1 MLRLEKLHIAG
12 FKSFGDSAEVVFPDG
27 ITAVVGPNGCGKSN
41 IGDAINW
48 VLGEQSAKM
57 LRGSSMQDVIFNGT
71 DARKPVGLAEVSLH
85 LVGTTGVEGDDP
97 KRIVVTRR
105 LYRDGESEYLM
116 NGHKTRLRDIQDLLR
131 EERVG
136 AQTYATIEQ
145 GRIEAI
151 LNAKPKD
158 RRLIIEEAAGI
169 AGFKHKRRLA
179 ELKLDATHANLLRV
193 NDILLEVTRQINS
206 LKRQA
211 AKARRYSRLRDELRQ
226 KESVRFALRARA
238 LDEDLKRLRERE
250 GQAREDEAAASAR
263 LAAIEA
269 SLVEERL
276 ALEEAERRA
285 RAAGEALHLLDIE
298 IDRKESRARA
308 CRERIVVSEEADH
321 RLAGELE
328 AMHARRAELD
338 TERSHLEAA
347 AGRADEELRTA
358 QERLDALQREATDAE
373 RAVIERRAEVE
384 TLRRRLF
391 EATGQLSDQRNR
403 RRSIEEAL
411 DRARQHAMRL
421 AAERTAAV
429 GELASRGSE
438 AELLGR
444 QAEEH
449 HRSVEDLQQALASS
463 ETALRDVRA
472 TLREDSETLATALQH
487 EKSHGA
493 RLRTLEDVA
502 TRFAGVSDGVRMVLT
517 RGAEAGVRTL
527 GVVADFV
534 EAVPE
539 FEAAA
544 EAYLQGLLPAVVVGD
559 DGDAERAARLVRDCG
574 AGRTLLLSSIQPA
587 GSLAVGVPANGH
599 APLPDHLLGD
609 PRIVGRLKDRITIKS
624 GDGFVRERIGDA
636 VLVDSLEAALDLHR
650 RHPQADYLTPTGEVV
665 YASGLVAAGGA
676 AGAQEG
682 LLAHNRKIQEERHA
696 LVEASAL
703 AATLQE
709 RVDACRAEEHR
720 LDVEVAT
727 RRAELEVAQ
736 RLRSDLDL
744 KVQRT
749 EDDRARASRRVQVLS
764 EEIEN
769 LEADARR
776 MESDLGA
783 AHEAVA
789 VAETAFA
796 DLEGTLAAGVE
807 SLDRLLE
814 ALRAAG
820 ENAAAVRADVGARRQ
835 RQSDARREIERLSGA
850 IGDVEARIAQAAAE
864 REGTHR
870 RRDEAQETLRTTE
883 IELGLDVE
891 RRQTDAR
898 TLAALEAE
906 NDAARAALQE
916 KDGAV
921 REARADLDACRDAAR
936 DAELARARSESDRGH
951 LDDLC
956 VQELGVVASE
966 AAGLAGEAMAEL
978 ETLEPGALEA
988 AIADLKEKIDQIG
1001 PVNLM
1006 AIDEFQGLE
1015 ERFTFLTSQKKDLE
1029 ESIESLKESIRRIN
1043 RQSRE
1048 KFLEVFEAV
1057 RASYQEIFR
1066 VLFNGGRADLILEES
1081 EDVLEAGI
1089 EMIAQPPG
1097 KKLGSV
1103 MLMSGG
1109 EKSMSALALLFA
1121 IFRIQPSPFCLLDEV
1136 DAALDELNVT
1146 RFTRM
1151 LKEYATH
1158 TQFILITHNKRSM
1171 EAANLLYGVTMEE
1184 PGVSRLVS
1192 MRV

>member
-1 MLRLEKLHIAG
+1 MLRLEKLHITG

-48 VLGEQSAKM
+48 VLGEQSARS

-71 DARKPVGLAEVSLH
+71 EGRKPVGMAEVSLH
-85 LVGTTGVEGDDP
+85 LVGTTGIEGEDA

-116 NGHKTRLRDIQDLLR
+116 NGQRTRLRDIQDLLR

-226 KESVRFALRARA
+226 NEAVRFTLRARA
-238 LDEDLKRLRERE
+238 LDAELLGLRERE
-250 GQAREDEAAASAR
+250 GRAREEEAAAAAR
-263 LAAIEA
+263 LGATEAA
-269 SLVEERL
+269 LVDGRL
-276 ALEEAERRA
+276 ALEDAERRA
-285 RAAGEALHLLDIE
+285 RTAGEALHLLDIE

-308 CRERIVVSEEADH
+308 CRERIVVSEETER
-321 RLAGELE
+321 RLGGELE
-328 AMHARRAELD
+328 AMHQRRAELD
-338 TERSHLEAA
+338 AERNALEAA
-347 AGRADEELRTA
+347 AGLADEELRA
-358 QERLDALQREATDAE
+358 EEERLDALQREATEAE
-373 RAVIERRAEVE
+373 RAVIDRRSAVE

-391 EATGQLSDQRNR
+391 EASNALSDQRNR
-403 RRSIEEAL
+403 RRSIAEAV
-411 DRARQHAMRL
+411 DRTRQQAARL
-421 AAERTAAV
+421 AAERAAATS
-429 GELASRGSE
+429 ELDSRGSE
-438 AELLGR
+438 AEVLGR
-444 QAEEH
+444 QAEAH
-449 HRSVEDLQQALASS
+449 HRGVEELQQALASS
-463 ETALRDVRA
+463 ETALRDLRA
-472 TLREDSETLATALQH
+472 ALRRDDEELATARQQ
-487 EKSHGA
+487 EKSHAA
-493 RLRTLEDVA
+493 RLHTLEDVA
-502 TRFAGVSDGVRMVLT
+502 TRFAGVSDGVRTVLT
-517 RGAEAGVRTL
+517 RAREAGVRTL

-539 FEAAA
+539 FETAA

-559 DGDAERAARLVRDCG
+559 DGDAERAARLVRESG

-587 GSLAVGVPANGH
+587 GALAVGVPANGH

-609 PRIVGRLKDRITIKS
+609 PRILGRLKDRITIRS

-650 RHPQADYLTPTGEVV
+650 RHPLADYLTPTGEVV
-665 YASGLVAAGGA
+665 YASGLVAAGGL
-676 AGAQEG
+676 AGASQG
-682 LLAHNRKIQEERHA
+682 LLAHNRKTQDERHA
-696 LVEASAL
+696 LDAAASR
-703 AATLQE
+703 AASLQQ
-709 RVDACRAEEHR
+709 RVDATRGEEHR
-720 LDVEVAT
+720 LDVEVAS
-727 RRAELEVAQ
+727 RRVDLETAQ
-736 RLRSDLDL
+736 RARADLDL
-744 KVQRT
+744 RVQRT
-749 EDDRARASRRVQVLS
+749 EDDRVRAMRRVQVLA
-764 EEIEN
+764 EELGN
-769 LEADARR
+769 LDGDASR
-776 MESDLGA
+776 MEHELVTADGLVAAAETGFAELETALGA
-783 AHEAVA
+783 DVA
-789 VAETAFA
+789 T
-796 DLEGTLAAGVE
+796 
-807 SLDRLLE
+807 LDRLLE

-820 ENAAAVRADVGARRQ
+820 ENAAGARADVGARRQ
-835 RQSDARREIERLSGA
+835 RQADARREIERLAGA
-850 IGDVEARIAQAAAE
+850 IGDVESRIGQAAAE
-864 REGTHR
+864 RDSARGRSLES
-870 RRDEAQETLRTTE
+870 QETLRTTE
-883 IELGLDVE
+883 AELGVDVE
-891 RRQTDAR
+891 RRQENAR
-898 TLAALEAE
+898 LLAAMESDNEAS
-906 NDAARAALQE
+906 RTVLQE
-916 KDGAV
+916 RESSV
-921 REARADLDACRDAAR
+921 RQARLDLDGRRDAAR

-956 VQELGVVASE
+956 TQELGVAAAE
-966 AAGLAGEAMAEL
+966 AAALAGEALAAL
-978 ETLEPGALEA
+978 EALEPGALEA
-988 AIADLKEKIDQIG
+988 GIVELKAKIEQIG

-1006 AIDEFQGLE
+1006 AIEEFQGLE
-1015 ERFTFLTSQKKDLE
+1015 ERFTFLSGQKKDLE
-1029 ESIESLKESIRRIN
+1029 DSIESLKESIRRIN

-1057 RASYQEIFR
+1057 RSSYQEIFR
-1066 VLFNGGRADLILEES
+1066 VLFNGGRADLVLEES

-1151 LKEYATH
+1151 LKEYAQH